1 MSFLATIKLFMFT
14 QAAVNQHIIYDI
26 LILYFIAIRL
36 TRSLFKDYLLTFV
49 IKFGI
54 KPKNHL
60 HMDSEACRVLD
71 DLERYKYIFVIF
83 SSDTIRYLE
92 K

>member
-1 MSFLATIKLFMFT
+1 MALEVMDYTKRFPDNELPGNN
-14 QAAVNQHIIYDI
+14 QALHVYSSGS
-26 LILYFIAIRL
+26 IRL